1 MNPPADITKSPEGD
15 WEAGSSPL
23 SRSTLWGSG
32 LRNNNPDVHVRAT
45 MQEKIMATRFEHGIV
60 VTLGENKRVLRNA
73 AVVTDGELVAAVGDS
88 AEMRKRFPDAEAV
101 DCSGKLIL
109 PGFICAHHHFYSTF
123 ARGMSIPG
131 EPAGNFVQILERLW
145 WKVDRALADEDI
157 LLSAQIPLIEC
168 IRNGTTTIIDHH
180 ASPSMRD
187 GSLDLIEGA
196 VREAGLRASLCYEVS
211 DRNVKGGGIAENER
225 FIKKVGRG
233 DGQIAAMMGLHAS
246 FTVSD
251 ETAEKCVG
259 IAKDSGVG
267 CHIHVA
273 EDAADRAD
281 ALSRHKLPTVNRLH
295 SLGVT
300 GEKSIFVHCVHV
312 DESEMDILAATKTAV
327 VHNPES
333 NMNNAVG
340 VTPLLK
346 LLGKGVLVG
355 LGTDGMNSDMLAQM
369 RCAYL
374 LHRLANRDPRVAF
387 MEAPQLLLKN
397 NREIARRQFGL
408 QLGEIAEDRPADLA
422 IMDYHPPT
430 PLSETNF
437 LGHLIFGLV
446 DATVDTTVCRGKIL
460 MRGKKVLTMDEAR
473 LAARS
478 RELAPEMWKRLQE
491 LK

>member
-1 MNPPADITKSPEGD
+1 MTF
-15 WEAGSSPL
+15 
-23 SRSTLWGSG
+23 
-32 LRNNNPDVHVRAT
+32 
-45 MQEKIMATRFEHGIV
+45 RFENGIV
-60 VTLGENKRVLRNA
+60 VTLGENNRVLWNA
-73 AVVTDGELVAAVGDS
+73 AVVTDGEMVAAVGES
-88 AEMRKRFPDAEAV
+88 AGMKKRFPDAEPV
-101 DCSGKLIL
+101 DCSGKIIL
-109 PGFICAHHHFYSTF
+109 PGFICAHHHFYSTM

-131 EPAGNFVQILERLW
+131 EPAENFVQILERLW
-145 WKVDRALADEDI
+145 WKVDRALDEEDI
-157 LLSAQIPLIEC
+157 LLSAQLPLIDC

-196 VREAGLRASLCYEVS
+196 VRQAGVRASLCYEVS
-211 DRNVKGGGIAENER
+211 DRNIPGGGITENER
-225 FIKKVGRG
+225 FIRKIGKG

-251 ETAEKCVG
+251 ETVEICVG
-259 IAKDSGVG
+259 IAKEAGVG

-273 EDAADRAD
+273 EDAADRQD
-281 ALSRHKLPTVNRLH
+281 SLNRFRVTTVNRLH
-295 SLGVT
+295 KLGVS

-312 DESEMDILAATKTAV
+312 DESEMEILAGTKTAV

-340 VTPLLK
+340 VTPLLTMLK
-346 LLGKGVLVG
+346 KGVLVG
-355 LGTDGMNSDMLAQM
+355 LGTDGMNSDMLVQM

-374 LHRLANRDPRVAF
+374 LHRLANHDPRVAF
-387 MEAPQLLLKN
+387 MEAPQLLLQN

-408 QLGEIAEDRPADLA
+408 TLGEIAEGRPADLA
-422 IMDYHPPT
+422 ILDYHPPT
-430 PLSETNF
+430 PLSEANF

-460 MRGKKVLTMDEAR
+460 MRGKKVLSMDEER

-478 RELAPEMWKRLQE
+478 RELAPQMWKRLQE
-491 LK
+491 L